1 MSANIEDSL
10 IAWDLRNLARIL
22 FTILFISLAFL
33 VSFLSRKTQTI
44 LFLTVITAVL
54 ILFLLMVTR
63 NEYGLAF

>member
-1 MSANIEDSL
+1 MSGNIEDSL

-22 FTILFISLAFL
+22 FTILFISLVFL

-44 LFLTVITAVL
+44 FFLTVVTATL
-54 ILFLLMVTR
+54 IFLLLMVTR

>member
-1 MSANIEDSL
+1 MSGNIEDSL

-22 FTILFISLAFL
+22 FTILFISLVFL
-33 VSFLSRKTQTI
+33 VSFLCRKTQTI
-44 LFLTVITAVL
+44 LFLTVATAAL

>member
-1 MSANIEDSL
+1 MSGNIEDSL

-22 FTILFISLAFL
+22 FTILFISLVFL

-44 LFLTVITAVL
+44 LFLTVATAAL